1 MIADDPAAVPVATRT
16 FARTD
21 RLLVRADRPPSGGM
35 PKATLLNRLGGVMT
49 TLPVTAAP
57 AEGTDHVDLSLSSL
71 APGEY
76 VVSISPDGEPDTAV
90 LIAIRVK

>member
-1 MIADDPAAVPVATRT
+1 VATRT

-21 RLLVRADRPPSGGM
+21 RVLIRLDRQPSGE
-35 PKATLLNRLGGVMT
+35 PAKATLLNRLGQVMMS
-49 TLPVTAAP
+49 LPVTASAT
-57 AEGTDHVDLSLSSL
+57 ERTDHVEVSLSSL

-76 VVSISPDGEPDTAV
+76 VVSTEGVDGGA